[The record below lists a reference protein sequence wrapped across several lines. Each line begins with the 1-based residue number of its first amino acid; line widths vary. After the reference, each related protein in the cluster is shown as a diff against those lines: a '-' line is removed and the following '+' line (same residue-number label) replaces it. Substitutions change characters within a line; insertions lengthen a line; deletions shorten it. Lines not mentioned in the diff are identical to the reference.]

1 MAKVGVAPARQR
13 ARRSECA
20 RPATRCD
27 AARVGPNDLVLHAA
41 TLRNASFLEL
51 CDAAVAGGFQ
61 AISVYPTHVRRAR
74 ASGLS
79 LRDMRNALDERG
91 LALAD
96 LDPLLNWM
104 PGDAFPNELDA
115 SEVEHYEVA
124 EALRARSLN
133 VAQAFRPSVD
143 VDEAAEALAGVCDRA
158 WQYGLLVTLEYL
170 PWAGIPDIATARA
183 VVERCARPNAALMID
198 TWHTFRGPSTEA
210 QLAALPGRLV
220 GSVQINDAPLEPT
233 GDLIAE
239 TTSARLL
246 PGEGAIP
253 LAAWIRTLD
262 AIGSRAPIGVEIF
275 SHANDR
281 LPPREVGR
289 RCGEAA
295 RRVLAKARG

>member
-1 MAKVGVAPARQR
+1 MLLAM
-13 ARRSECA
+13 
-20 RPATRCD
+20 
-27 AARVGPNDLVLHAA
+27 GPNDLVLHAA

-51 CDAAVAGGFQ
+51 CDAAVAGGFT
-61 AISVYPTHVRRAR
+61 AITVYPTHVRRAR

-79 LRDMRNALDERG
+79 LRDMRRALEERG

-104 PGDAFPNELDA
+104 PGDDFPSELNA
-115 SEVEHYEVA
+115 TEAEHYEVA
-124 EALRARSLN
+124 ETLRARSLN

-143 VDEAAEALAGVCDRA
+143 LDEAAEALAGVCDRA
-158 WQYGLLVTLEYL
+158 WDHGLIVTLEYL

-183 VVERCARPNAALMID
+183 VVERCGRPNATLMID
-198 TWHTFRGPSTEA
+198 TWHTFRGPSTHA

-220 GSVQINDAPLEPT
+220 GSVQLNDAPAEPS
-233 GDLIAE
+233 GDLLTE
-239 TTSARLL
+239 TTRARLL

-253 LAAWIRTLD
+253 LVAWLRTLD

-275 SHANDR
+275 SDANDR
-281 LPPREVGR
+281 LPPLEVGR

-295 RRVLAKARG
+295 RRVIARARS